1 MSNKVIGIEGMVGAG
16 KTSICKELLNYIPN
30 SIFIDGGNIY
40 RGIIEALHRKGIN
53 IKELLEKSAKEKME
67 FNPLS
72 FMKTLEVEFK
82 IENRKTE
89 IYISG
94 EKVSED
100 KIQSAQNAIDVSK
113 VASEANNSA
122 LFAFANNII
131 ESYKKHFNIIVS
143 ARELVDIYPNMD
155 CHIFVTATLEERA
168 KRRFNQLG
176 GAISLE
182 EVKKML
188 IERDFL
194 HEKSGF
200 NKTCKNTIKVDITE
214 CKDSKEKAKKV
225 YDECKKAG
233 LI

>member
-1 MSNKVIGIEGMVGAG
+1 M
-16 KTSICKELLNYIPN
+16 
-30 SIFIDGGNIY
+30 
-40 RGIIEALHRKGIN
+40 
-53 IKELLEKSAKEKME
+53 
-67 FNPLS
+67 
-72 FMKTLEVEFK
+72 
-82 IENRKTE
+82 
-89 IYISG
+89 
-94 EKVSED
+94 
-100 KIQSAQNAIDVSK
+100 
-113 VASEANNSA
+113 
-122 LFAFANNII
+122 
-131 ESYKKHFNIIVS
+131 S

-214 CKDSKEKAKKV
+214 CKDSKESAKKV

>member
-1 MSNKVIGIEGMVGAG
+1 MCYLLKKII
-16 KTSICKELLNYIPN
+16 KSII
-30 SIFIDGGNIY
+30 
-40 RGIIEALHRKGIN
+40 
-53 IKELLEKSAKEKME
+53 
-67 FNPLS
+67 
-72 FMKTLEVEFK
+72 
-82 IENRKTE
+82 
-89 IYISG
+89 
-94 EKVSED
+94 
-100 KIQSAQNAIDVSK
+100 
-113 VASEANNSA
+113 
-122 LFAFANNII
+122 II

-176 GAISLE
+176 GTISLE

-188 IERDFL
+188 IESDFL

-200 NKTCKNTIKVDITE
+200 NKICKNTIKVDITE
-214 CKDSKEKAKKV
+214 CKDSKESAKKV